1 MSDRPSTMPLATISS
16 INAPDTYE
24 NHLEILDTDDEEPKG
39 VDRET
44 SVIPVMA
51 STLQKAPQV
60 KTNAEGVPTLLK
72 KQQSTPSSYHLTYL
86 NYRS

>member
-16 INAPDTYE
+16 INAPDTCE

-44 SVIPVMA
+44 SN
-51 STLQKAPQV
+51 SGYGFHFT
-60 KTNAEGVPTLLK
+60 E
-72 KQQSTPSSYHLTYL
+72 SPSS
-86 NYRS
+86 